1 METCGSDRPRR
12 DGKGEEWMDGWMDGR
27 QVAKTR
33 SRVWVGCGTQGGG
46 GVSSVLTS
54 KHRQENWPR
63 IESGS

>member
-1 METCGSDRPRR
+1 
-12 DGKGEEWMDGWMDGR
+12 MDGWMEGEGGKWR
-27 QVAKTR
+27 KR
-33 SRVWVGCGTQGGG
+33 GVWVGCGTRGGG